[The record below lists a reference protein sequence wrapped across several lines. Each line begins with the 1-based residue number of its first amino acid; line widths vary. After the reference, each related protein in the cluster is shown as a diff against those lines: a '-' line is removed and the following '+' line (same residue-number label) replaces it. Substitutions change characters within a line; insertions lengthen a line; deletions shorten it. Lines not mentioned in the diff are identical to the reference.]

1 MKLPISWLREYV
13 DVDIDAEELAHRL
26 TMAGIEVDAI
36 ERQGHIDNVV
46 VGEVLAVAPHPNA
59 DKLRVVKVND
69 GDSEHEVVCG
79 APNVAAGQ
87 RIAFAG
93 IGAELYD
100 PYSDDP
106 DAKRKLRRSKIR
118 GVESRGMVCSERELG
133 IGEDHDGILV
143 LDTDAP
149 LGTPIGDVLGD
160 TVLDLELTPN
170 RPDCLGM
177 VGLARDVAA
186 LTGQTLRLP
195 DTTYPESDTAAS
207 DRARVTISDP
217 DLCPRYV
224 GAVIE
229 GVTIGESP
237 PWLKERLL
245 SIGERPI
252 NNVVDATNFVM
263 FELGQPLHAFD
274 YDKVAHHHVVVR
286 RARHGEELETLD
298 GVKRKLDTESLLIAD
313 PLAGIG
319 LAGVIGGKHSEI
331 TDATCNILLE
341 AANFN
346 PQNNRRTATM
356 LGTKT
361 EATLRFEKGLRAD
374 LAAVAIRR
382 CVKVIIETAGG
393 TACKGLIDEYPGR
406 GNEQTHVDL
415 TREHITRVM
424 GIRYDDAYVVSI
436 LTRLGFIL
444 EPKAD
449 GWRVEIPYWRSDIT
463 IPEDLIEEIARI
475 GGYDNLETTNISGM
489 IPASGVQQAG
499 AFRRRVADVMASM
512 GAQQMI
518 SYIATSAERVH
529 LGGSDPGL
537 PAPLIIEN
545 PVSSNH
551 AALRTTL
558 RAAVIEAAA
567 RNTRTWRG
575 PVALFETG
583 KVFLAVDEEPLPD
596 EVTMLVAV
604 LTGPRS
610 ELNWHADDAQCDFYD
625 AKGVA
630 EGLLDALGIEADW
643 SSSDAPGFQA
653 GTCAVIQT
661 RARRPEVLGY
671 CGKIDDDVWATAD
684 AGTSAAY
691 MLELNVARLE
701 QIVGGASKGDAY
713 RPYFRYPE
721 AHRDI
726 ALVMGSQTPA
736 GAAVQVCSQNKLVTS
751 ATVFDV
757 HTGGAIPEG
766 KKSVAIR
773 IVFQADSGTLNA
785 KQVSRAESQIVSRL
799 ERELG
804 ATLRQ

>member
-1 MKLPISWLREYV
+1 MKLPLSWLREYV
-13 DVDIDAEELAHRL
+13 DVDIGAEELAHRL
-26 TMAGIEVDAI
+26 TMAGNEVDSI

-46 VGEVLAVAPHPNA
+46 VGEVLSVAPHPNA
-59 DKLRVVKVND
+59 DKLRVVRVND
-69 GDSEHEVVCG
+69 GESEHEVVCG

-100 PYSDDP
+100 AYSDDP
-106 DAKRKLRRSKIR
+106 STKRKLRRSKIR

-149 LGTPIGDVLGD
+149 LGTPIGDVLGE

-186 LTGQTLRLP
+186 LTGKALRFP
-195 DTTYPESDTAAS
+195 DVTYPESDTAAS
-207 DRARVTISDP
+207 NRARVTISDP

-229 GVTIGESP
+229 GVTVGESP
-237 PWLKERLL
+237 QWLKERLL

-274 YDKVAHHHVVVR
+274 YDTVAHHHVIVR
-286 RARHGEELETLD
+286 RAKHGEELETLD
-298 GVKRKLDTESLLIAD
+298 GVNRKLDSDSLLIAD
-313 PLAGIG
+313 TFSGIG

-331 TDATCNILLE
+331 TDTTCNILLE

-346 PQNNRRTATM
+346 PQNNRRTATI
-356 LGTKT
+356 LGAKT
-361 EATLRFEKGLRAD
+361 EASLRFEKGLRAD
-374 LAAVAIRR
+374 LAAIAIRR
-382 CVKVIIETAGG
+382 CVKIITETAGG
-393 TACKGLIDEYPGR
+393 TACKGLIDEFPGL
-406 GNEQTHVDL
+406 GSEQTHVDL
-415 TREHITRVM
+415 AREHITRVM
-424 GIRYDDAYVVSI
+424 GISYDNAYVVSI

-444 EPKAD
+444 EPTTG

-475 GGYDNLETTNISGM
+475 GGYDNLETTYLSGQ
-489 IPASGVQQAG
+489 IPSSGGQQAG
-499 AFRRRVADVMASM
+499 AFRRRVADVMAST
-512 GAQQMI
+512 GAQQII

-529 LGGSDPGL
+529 LGNGDLSL
-537 PAPLIIEN
+537 PAPLTIEN
-545 PVSSNH
+545 PVSANH
-551 AALRTTL
+551 SALRTTL

-575 PVALFETG
+575 PIALFETG
-583 KVFLAVDEEPLPD
+583 KVFLAVDEAPLPD

-610 ELNWHADDAQCDFYD
+610 ELNWHSDDDQFDFFD
-625 AKGVA
+625 AKGFA
-630 EGLLDALGIEADW
+630 EVLLDALGIEADW
-643 SSSDAPGFQA
+643 SAAAAPGFQYA
-653 GTCAVIQT
+653 TCAAIQT
-661 RARRPEVLGY
+661 RSRRPEVLGY
-671 CGKIDDDVWATAD
+671 CGKINSAAWERAD
-684 AGTSAAY
+684 ASTDSAF
-691 MLELNVARLE
+691 MLEMNIDKLE
-701 QIVGGASKGDAY
+701 QIVGGKSKGDAY

-726 ALVMGSQTPA
+726 ALVMDTGIAA
-736 GAAVQVCSQNKLVTS
+736 GAAVQLCRQYRLVKS

-757 HTGGAIPEG
+757 HTGGTIPDG

-773 IVFQADSGTLNA
+773 IVFQAESGTLNA
-785 KQVSRAESQIVSRL
+785 KQVARAESQIVSRL